1 MVRQAGRGDT
11 GILATM
17 EFSLHPYLL
26 MGRSDNEMSGSA
38 IIIDGLAITT
48 FDSNVLPISQLPNLN
63 AREITLPG
71 YPIKILIYHNSITK
85 NDIRMT
91 LLGGLLLAGLV
102 GILAYYILITKK
114 KC

>member
-1 MVRQAGRGDT
+1 MMPNKPAIAVWLRQAGRGDT

-48 FDSNVLPISQLPNLN
+48 FDSTSYLS
-63 AREITLPG
+63 AS
-71 YPIKILIYHNSITK
+71 YLI
-85 NDIRMT
+85 
-91 LLGGLLLAGLV
+91 
-102 GILAYYILITKK
+102 
-114 KC
+114 